1 MVFKKNRQ
9 GKTYNTKNIPSNSES
24 VVNEKKETTKDLRH
38 QLFEERKRLNE
49 LKRKEV
55 SREKAKAKH
64 RAIRES
70 IARIRREQSL
80 LTSLTTNRIS
90 PDRVHEIRHGSKESG
105 GGSYRIIPGFVG

>member
-1 MVFKKNRQ
+1 M
-9 GKTYNTKNIPSNSES
+9 T
-24 VVNEKKETTKDLRH
+24 VNEKKETTKELRQ
-38 QLFEERKRLNE
+38 QLFNERKRLNE

-64 RAIRES
+64 KAIRES

-90 PDRVHEIRHGSKESG
+90 PDRVHEIRNGVKETG
-105 GGSYRIIPGFVG
+105 GGNYSLIPGLVG